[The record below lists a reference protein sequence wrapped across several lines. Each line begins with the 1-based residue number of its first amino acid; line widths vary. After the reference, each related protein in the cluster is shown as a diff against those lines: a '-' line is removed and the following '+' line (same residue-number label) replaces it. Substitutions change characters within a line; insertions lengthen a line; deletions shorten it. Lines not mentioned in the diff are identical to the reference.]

1 MPSGWMSHGLQNQAG
16 LARLCW
22 VTQRSTLHGVPRC
35 GPHGLVLYLPSPP
48 GGRGFCLFAPF
59 RSSRSCVRP
68 KALRTQRACDLDAVH
83 SLEPEGWIAFAICC
97 RLLSPRRAEIGL
109 VFPVALLSE
118 AALGSGGPW

>member
-22 VTQRSTLHGVPRC
+22 VTQRSTRHGVPRC

-48 GGRGFCLFAPF
+48 GGRGFCLIAPF
-59 RSSRSCVRP
+59 RSSSSCVRL

-83 SLEPEGWIAFAICC
+83 SFVFAVCC

-109 VFPVALLSE
+109 AFLVALLSE
-118 AALGSGGPW
+118 AALGSGAPW